1 MQDSGCINPFATFLS
16 LQLINQKGVFMSDF
30 INFNLSDLILYI
42 LKQRAKFGNEI
53 TSEIIELTNGA
64 MDVKQTTL
72 YGTLKKLEQRRL
84 ITSYWEDSSIGGK
97 RHYYLLTDLGREEL
111 KNIHLDKPEKPQTT
125 QVIEYFEPRSTQNEA
140 FWHKKNE
147 FETTMESSALDTST
161 MSRFEAPKQSTNTPL
176 FHQTYGNEKMVD
188 SNLNTYNDSPNIYE
202 NNEKEENLFRFNQFE
217 NNTKENATQELTE
230 EIINEPKSS
239 SAVFLPN
246 SLRADTNDI
255 ITNTINKE
263 RSVEMS
269 NTEIDYRNILGELY
283 VPEHNLAT
291 SENKDVKPEIE
302 FTNNSTI
309 EESLNVEHQN
319 QSQVQKVIHSFT
331 VKNQS
336 FDNFGI
342 KVKKHSKVSE
352 LDTTSDKYLKRNKL
366 NLCISVISYII
377 LCLLLTVSYF
387 VVKETVSSD
396 FNYLFTLV
404 IVGFCAFLYPL
415 FYLILFIANPHKK
428 VKNEFK
434 FKQEFLVTL
443 LVSTIFIVFVIAIN
457 FLAGMNNLNQIH
469 FMYYWLIPLLLSV
482 IVILIPCIKKLL
494 ILTKKFNA

>member
-1 MQDSGCINPFATFLS
+1 
-16 LQLINQKGVFMSDF
+16 MSDF
-30 INFNLSDLILYI
+30 TNSSLSDLILYT

-53 TSEIIELTNGA
+53 TNEIAELTNGT
-64 MDVKQTTL
+64 MDIKQTTL

-111 KNIHLDKPEKPQTT
+111 KNIHFDKPEKAPTT
-125 QVIEYFEPRSTQNEA
+125 QVIEYFEPKSTQNEA

-147 FETTMESSALDTST
+147 FETTMESTVLDTST
-161 MSRFEAPKQSTNTPL
+161 FNRFEKQKQSTTPPL
-176 FHQTYGNEKMVD
+176 SQQTYGNEKTFD
-188 SNLNTYNDSPNIYE
+188 STPNTYNDKPKLYAD
-202 NNEKEENLFRFNQFE
+202 NEKTDDSFELKQFKKKAEENSTTDL
-217 NNTKENATQELTE
+217 KKD
-230 EIINEPKSS
+230 IISEQKTN
-239 SAVFLPN
+239 SAVFIPN
-246 SLRADTNDI
+246 SLRTDTNDI

-283 VPEHNLAT
+283 VPENDLT
-291 SENKDVKPEIE
+291 PTDKKDVEPIIEPIYPPPTTKDYFEIE
-302 FTNNSTI
+302 Y
-309 EESLNVEHQN
+309 QN
-319 QSQVQKVIHSFT
+319 QPQVQKTIHTFT
-331 VKNQS
+331 AKNQS
-336 FDNFGI
+336 FENFGI
-342 KVKKHSKVSE
+342 RVKKHSKVSE

-366 NLCISVISYII
+366 NFCVSAISYLI
-377 LCLLLTVSYF
+377 LCLLLTLSYF
-387 VVKETVSSD
+387 TIKETVSSD

-404 IVGFCAFLYPL
+404 IVGFCGFIYPL

-443 LVSTIFIVFVIAIN
+443 LVTIIFIVFVIAIN

-482 IVILIPCIKKLL
+482 VVVLMPCVKKLL

>member
-1 MQDSGCINPFATFLS
+1 
-16 LQLINQKGVFMSDF
+16 MSDF
-30 INFNLSDLILYI
+30 ANSNLSDLILYV

-53 TSEIIELTNGA
+53 TNEIADLTNGTI
-64 MDVKQTTL
+64 DIKQTTL

-111 KNIHLDKPEKPQTT
+111 KNIHFDKPENTQGT

-147 FETTMESSALDTST
+147 FETTMESTVLDTPILN
-161 MSRFEAPKQSTNTPL
+161 RFETPKQNASTPL
-176 FHQTYGNEKMVD
+176 SNQIYDNEKMFNTT
-188 SNLNTYNDSPNIYE
+188 SNTNTTNIKDFKPFIDD
-202 NNEKEENLFRFNQFE
+202 NQTDAILKFKQFE
-217 NNTKENATQELTE
+217 SKTKENPTANLKQD
-230 EIINEPKSS
+230 IISEPK
-239 SAVFLPN
+239 ANNAIFIPD
-246 SLRADTNDI
+246 SLRTDTNDI

-263 RSVEMS
+263 HSVEMS

-283 VPEHNLAT
+283 VPEEEAPP
-291 SENKDVKPEIE
+291 ENKTLNSSIEPVYTPTNTKDDLEIE
-302 FTNNSTI
+302 Y
-309 EESLNVEHQN
+309 
-319 QSQVQKVIHSFT
+319 QSQPQVQKIIHTFT
-331 VKNQS
+331 AKNQS
-336 FDNFGI
+336 FENFGI
-342 KVKKHSKVSE
+342 KVKKHSKVST
-352 LDTTSDKYLKRNKL
+352 LDTASDKYLKRNKL
-366 NLCISVISYII
+366 NLCVSAISYII
-377 LCLLLTVSYF
+377 LCLLLTLSYF
-387 VVKETVSSD
+387 VITDTVSSD

-404 IVGFCAFLYPL
+404 IVGFCGFIYPL

-443 LVSTIFIVFVIAIN
+443 LVAIIFIVFVIAIN

-482 IVILIPCIKKLL
+482 VAVLMPCVKKLL